1 MENRNQHPHR
11 PVLLEETVSA
21 LITDK
26 SGTYVDCTIGF
37 AGHSSK
43 ILQQINND
51 GKLFGIDYDPYALK
65 YSRDR
70 LSELNKSYEL
80 FLASYTELK
89 ELLKNENIKEV
100 SGILFDLGISSY
112 QVDSGYKGLSY
123 RVDGPLDMILDPNSD
138 RNINDILKTLN
149 DKELANLIY
158 NNSEEKNSRKIAKS
172 IKEKFKKNTLKTNS
186 DLVAAIEEVTP
197 KRFLNKTL
205 SRVFQAFRIEINNEF
220 NNIYQS
226 IVDAI
231 HILKPGGRLAVI
243 TFHSIEDRLVKNI
256 FRSFARG
263 NKSYLE
269 NIGYTLSIECKK
281 NIKILTKKPI
291 RPSRDEVIRNK
302 RSRSAKLRVVERLFI
317 A

>member
-11 PVLLEETVSA
+11 PVLLEATVSA

-138 RNINDILKTLN
+138 KNINDILKTLN

-172 IKEKFKKNTLKTNS
+172 IKEKFKKSTLKTNS

-243 TFHSIEDRLVKNI
+243 TFHSIEDRLVKII

>member
-26 SGTYVDCTIGF
+26 SGTYVDCTLGF

-70 LSELNKSYEL
+70 LSELNKTYKL
-80 FLASYTELK
+80 FLASYTELR
-89 ELLKNENIKEV
+89 ELLENENIKEV

-123 RVDGPLDMILDPNSD
+123 RVDGALDMRMDPNSD

-149 DKELANLIY
+149 DEELANLIY

-172 IKEKFKKNTLKTNS
+172 IREKFKENMLKTNS

-220 NNIYQS
+220 NNIYES

-291 RPSRDEVIRNK
+291 RPSRDEIIKNK
-302 RSRSAKLRVVERLFI
+302 RSRSAKLRVIERLFI
-317 A
+317 V

>member
-149 DKELANLIY
+149 DKELADLIY

-172 IKEKFKKNTLKTNS
+172 INEKFKKNTLKTNS